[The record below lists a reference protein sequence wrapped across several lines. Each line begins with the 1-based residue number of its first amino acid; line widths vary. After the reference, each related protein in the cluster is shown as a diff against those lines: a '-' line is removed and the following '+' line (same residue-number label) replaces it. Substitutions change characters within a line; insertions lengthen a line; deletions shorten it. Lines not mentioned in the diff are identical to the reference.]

1 MKSNN
6 SKQAVNKIKV
16 MNVGQEE
23 QARRIDEAIARR
35 AYEIFERRGGMGWH
49 ELEDWRQAESE
60 VRGKLC
66 FSLSTA
72 DGSLHIG
79 FNVAHFEEGSVEV
92 WVSSRQMTICGRP
105 IRRREQ
111 HEGTIPSYEG
121 IAFRT
126 IVLPAE
132 VEPARAVANVKRN
145 FVEVCLPLVHVTY
158 AEESPAQAA

>member
-1 MKSNN
+1 MKLNQSVPV
-6 SKQAVNKIKV
+6 VNKIKL
-16 MNVGQEE
+16 MNVGPDE

-35 AYEIFERRGGMGWH
+35 AYEIFEQRGSMGWH

-92 WVSSRQMTICGRP
+92 WVSSRKMTICGRP

-111 HEGTIPSYEG
+111 DERTKPSYEG

-132 VEPARAVANVKRN
+132 VEPARAVASVKRN
-145 FVEVCLPLVHVTY
+145 FVDICLPLIHVTY
-158 AEESPAQAA
+158 AEGSSAQAA